1 NGIDKPVLNLFRMAG
16 LMQGNRVKVESDSG
30 VDVDAVIKDGVHG
43 KPDVDALAARSDHGI
58 TVLLWNY
65 HDDDVPAPDS
75 DVQLRIAGVP
85 ASARRVL
92 TRHYRI
98 DQTHSNA
105 YTTWKHLGL
114 LQHPTPEQYA
124 ALEAAGRLQL
134 LDSPQWTEARAGE
147 VRLAFPLPRQAVS
160 LVELSW

>member
-1 NGIDKPVLNLFRMAG
+1 
-16 LMQGNRVKVESDSG
+16 
-30 VDVDAVIKDGVHG
+30 
-43 KPDVDALAARSDHGI
+43 
-58 TVLLWNY
+58 
-65 HDDDVPAPDS
+65 
-75 DVQLRIAGVP
+75 
-85 ASARRVL
+85 VL

-134 LDSPQWTEARAGE
+134 LDAPQWMDARAGE
-147 VRLAFPLPRQAVS
+147 VRFAFPLPRQAVS
-160 LVELSW
+160 LLEVVW